1 MTPASGKL
9 ALPKGYIM
17 FKKIMATTAIA
28 LMLAAP
34 MPASANH
41 GWSGDRE
48 ARAAARAE
56 QRAERDAE
64 RAIDRA
70 DRDAERAI
78 DRAERD
84 AERAE
89 RRATRGN

>member
-28 LMLAAP
+28 QMLAAP

-48 ARAAARAE
+48 ARSAERAE
-56 QRAERDAE
+56 QRA
-64 RAIDRA
+64 
-70 DRDAERAI
+70 
-78 DRAERD
+78 

-89 RRATRGN
+89 RRAARGN